1 MLLQKDL
8 SLFRKKSLLLAV
20 SGGVDSVCL
29 LHYFYFNQKA
39 LDIKLLH
46 VCHVNHGVRGS
57 DSDADSNLV
66 VKLCLSYGLPL
77 DIKNLDPAAFNKKE
91 SFESEARNLRY
102 EILSKIQ
109 KEQNLDYILTA
120 HHADDQAETLYMR
133 LRRGTSLKGLQGVLA
148 EREDQVVR
156 PFLNAS
162 KETLLQYAKKHHLEW
177 REDLSNQN
185 INFARNK
192 VRNVILPYLEEHS
205 TGTAATLSN
214 IASLSHRTFPKI
226 IDSASH
232 FLKKIEIPDDE
243 WPFPRKYSP
252 YPKVWC
258 CSTKAIEKAVKQMG
272 NGFIEILRLWLN
284 DFGFYYTM
292 EGFQVFISSSEQSR
306 YSYREDHIEK
316 SKHFMW
322 FYSTTSPQK
331 LDNLYLFQENK
342 RFSGEWRYRR
352 EGDRF
357 TPPGSQYKK
366 RKLKKWLQEKGIPL
380 WIRDFLP
387 LLTQDAD
394 VLWIPGVAISGKL
407 NSLQGRHDESKN
419 SFSFPK

>member
-8 SLFRKKSLLLAV
+8 SLFREKSLLLAV

-29 LHYFYFNQKA
+29 LHYFYFNQKS
-39 LDIKLLH
+39 LGIKLLH
-46 VCHVNHGVRGS
+46 VCHVNHGVRGP
-57 DSDADSNLV
+57 DADADSNLV
-66 VKLCLSYGLPL
+66 SKLCASYGLPL
-77 DIKNLDPAAFNKKE
+77 DIKNLDPTAFNKKV
-91 SFESEARNLRY
+91 SFESEARYLRY
-102 EILSKIQ
+102 QILSEIQ
-109 KEQNLDYILTA
+109 KKQNLDYILTA

-148 EREDQVVR
+148 EREDHVVR
-156 PFLNAS
+156 PFLSIS
-162 KETLLQYAKKHHLEW
+162 KMTLLQYAKAQQLEW

-185 INFARNK
+185 IVFARNN
-192 VRNVILPYLEEHS
+192 VRNLILPYLEAES
-205 TGTAATLSN
+205 PGITGNLSN
-214 IASLSHRTFPKI
+214 IATLSHRTFPKI
-226 IDSASH
+226 LDSANRFFKSV
-232 FLKKIEIPDDE
+232 EISGDQ
-243 WPFPRKYSP
+243 WPFPKNYSP

-258 CSTKAIEKAVKQMG
+258 CSTSAIEKAISQMG
-272 NGFIEILRLWLN
+272 NGIIEMFRLWL
-284 DFGFYYTM
+284 DFLGFYYTI
-292 EGFQVFISSSEQSR
+292 EGFQTFMTSSEQSR

-316 SKHFMW
+316 SKHFIW
-322 FYSTTSPQK
+322 FYSTTDAQK
-331 LDNLYLFQENK
+331 LDNLYLFQKNK

-357 TPPGSQYKK
+357 TPPGSQCKK

-380 WIRDFLP
+380 WVRDFLP